1 MARGRNLQRW
11 TCLTLQK
18 QEESLRTLEELQNM
32 FLTKLLRT
40 KCTTPKLALTFET
53 GMLPMKDG
61 VAVKKLR
68 LVNDLGFGRKE

>member
-1 MARGRNLQRW
+1 
-11 TCLTLQK
+11 
-18 QEESLRTLEELQNM
+18 M

-61 VAVKKLR
+61 VAVKKLC
-68 LVNDLGFGRKE
+68 LVNDLGFGRKEYFKTIAVEEARMAFQIVTAQLNLSSSWE